1 MKRFATILLALAM
14 LASVGSTV
22 YAEAPSDEGSK
33 EAEFPYDGT
42 DPIGVYGIYEPAPT
56 PDTVYSVLVEWDS
69 LEFNCTVSGTAT
81 WHPDSHT
88 YDNKRTFTWNE
99 LPGGVSL
106 DSTNTNTKLQ
116 RAIRVTNNSNADV
129 YAKAALKDA
138 ESQYDIGL
146 SVGPVDESVQVHNL
160 ASNREQK
167 NNEIFTVTLRPPT
180 TPDVSM
186 PNEAF
191 TVGTVMITVSAESLD
206 GS

>member
-1 MKRFATILLALAM
+1 MKRFATILLALTM

-33 EAEFPYDGT
+33 EAEFPYEGT
-42 DPIGVYGIYEPAPT
+42 DLIGVYGIYEPAPT

-81 WHPDSHT
+81 WHPGDHT
-88 YDNKRTFTWNE
+88 YDNQRTFSWNG
-99 LPGGVSL
+99 LSGVDPL
-106 DSTNTNTKLQ
+106 NPDNKNTKLE
-116 RAIRVTNNSNADV
+116 RTIRVTNNSNVDV
-129 YAKAALKDA
+129 YAKAALENA
-138 ESQYDIGL
+138 ESKYGIGL
-146 SVGPVDESVQVHNL
+146 SVYPVNTSVPVHNR
-160 ASNREQK
+160 AYNHEQK